1 MNTQNIT
8 AIFPGLQIRDFR
20 ILAEH
25 SVAENRELCVQLTV
39 LLPAAHSQQ
48 KTMTEITIEDAAAK
62 WLKMKATVVKSSS
75 YDRLEATVQNQIL
88 PFFGH
93 LRLDELDPACVQ
105 DWIDDLAE
113 TYSYSTLTKAFQS
126 LNAVIDYAVLH
137 DLLPVNNIRDRAVLP
152 RNNGRNLRDIVTF
165 TPVECERIIK
175 ASYEK
180 NDCGEA
186 DPLAP
191 LLPFLLNTGL
201 RIGEALALRWRDI
214 DQKHRFVRIRKNIKS
229 VRNRSGKADE
239 PHYMTIEQNSV
250 KTKTSDRIVHLNHAA
265 MQALAALHKRG
276 DSDLVFPN
284 RNGTFCSYASIR
296 RMMQRVFRRAQVP
309 VRGFHAFRHTFAT
322 NLFAQGV
329 EVKTVSSILGHA
341 SVKITYDIYIH
352 SIQEQEARA
361 VAMLAEPDSTAAS
374 Y

>member
-1 MNTQNIT
+1 MDMQSVT

-25 SVAENRELCVQLTV
+25 KAEERREVCVQLTV
-39 LLPAAHSQQ
+39 LLPATSGTGTLNTLTVA
-48 KTMTEITIEDAAAK
+48 DAAAR
-62 WLKMKATVVKSSS
+62 WLKMKSAVVKGSS
-75 YDRLEATVQNQIL
+75 YDRLEATMQNQIL
-88 PFFGH
+88 PFFGQ
-93 LRLDELDPACVQ
+93 LRLDELNPACVQ

-137 DLLPVNNIRDRAVLP
+137 DLLPVNNIRDRTVLP

-165 TPVECERIIK
+165 TPAECERIIK

-180 NDCGEA
+180 NDCGES

-201 RIGEALALRWRDI
+201 RIGEALALRWSDI
-214 DQKHRFVRIRKNIKS
+214 DQKHQFVRIRKNIKS

-239 PHYMTIEQNSV
+239 PHYLTIEQNSV

-265 MQALAALHKRG
+265 MQALAALRKRG

-284 RNGTFCSYASIR
+284 RHGAFCSYASIR
-296 RMMQRVFRRAQVP
+296 RMMQRIFRIAQVP

-329 EVKTVSSILGHA
+329 EVKTVSSILGHS

-361 VAMLAEPDSTAAS
+361 VAMLTEKSVATDAGL
-374 Y
+374 